1 VIFLPY
7 GSKLKPRVA
16 AGEIRVWEKVVSL
29 TRERAEAKSFGRSPI
44 GAIYSIARRRARSTN
59 AQQALSAPAG
69 ELSRR
74 VKGAIMTRAIR

>member
-1 VIFLPY
+1 VNFLPY

-44 GAIYSIARRRARSTN
+44 AAIYSIARHRARSAKGGKRYRPQPEN
-59 AQQALSAPAG
+59 CHAG
-69 ELSRR
+69 PKARL
-74 VKGAIMTRAIR
+74 